1 MAKKKRIKRF
11 VLEYRSDGTRETV
24 IWGPENLVDEMLL
37 VDDINMD
44 TIRPG
49 IVVHKREQGS
59 FYRDYHE
66 AIRDMEKNIWIYVT
80 FQKYLSF
87 YYIPLSK
94 GENPV
99 VRENDAPLEFLE
111 IMKEQHNVVY
121 NFIADKVEYYIQN
134 EKELPI
140 SVFSDFFYNDNV
152 TDIFFDKKYGSIS
165 YHGKET
171 LKDIA
176 GQMARANYDRVANKH
191 TLERTVERLEQE
203 AKMLVSAIKELAED
217 LEEFKEENDEHKE

>member
-1 MAKKKRIKRF
+1 MAKKKRLKKF
-11 VLEYRSDGTRETV
+11 VLEYRSNGERETV
-24 IWGPENLVDEMLL
+24 VWGPETLVDEMLL

-49 IVVHKREQGS
+49 IVVHKREPGS

-66 AIRDMEKNIWIYVT
+66 AIQDMEDNLWIYVT
-80 FQKYLSF
+80 FQKYLTM
-87 YYIPLSK
+87 YYIPLSR
-94 GENPV
+94 GENPAV
-99 VRENDAPLEFLE
+99 KEHDQPLEFLE
-111 IMKEQHNVVY
+111 IMKEQHNLVY
-121 NFIADKVEYYIQN
+121 QYIADKVEYYIQN
-134 EKELPI
+134 GKELPV
-140 SVFSDFFYNDNV
+140 SVFIDFFYNDNV

-176 GQMARANYDRVANKH
+176 GQLSRANYDRVANKH

-217 LEEFKEENDEHKE
+217 LEEFKEDEDDYKE

>member
-1 MAKKKRIKRF
+1 MAKKKRVKRY
-11 VLEYRSDGTRETV
+11 VLEYRCDGRMET
-24 IWGPENLVDEMLL
+24 IIYGPEHLVDEMLL

-44 TIRPG
+44 TICPG

-66 AIRDMEKNIWIYVT
+66 AIRDMEEDIWIYVT
-80 FQKYLSF
+80 FQKYLSL
-87 YYIPLSK
+87 YYIPLSR

-99 VRENDAPLEFLE
+99 VRENDDPLEFLE

-121 NFIADKVEYYIQN
+121 NYIADKVEYYIQN
-134 EKELPI
+134 EKELPV
-140 SVFSDFFYNDNV
+140 SVFIDFFYNDGV
-152 TDIFFDKKYGSIS
+152 TDIFFDEKYGSIN
-165 YHGKET
+165 YHGKGT

-176 GQMARANYDRVANKH
+176 VQMARANYDRVDNKH

-203 AKMLVSAIKELAED
+203 AKMLVSAIKELSED
-217 LEEFKEENDEHKE
+217 IEEFKEENDEYKE